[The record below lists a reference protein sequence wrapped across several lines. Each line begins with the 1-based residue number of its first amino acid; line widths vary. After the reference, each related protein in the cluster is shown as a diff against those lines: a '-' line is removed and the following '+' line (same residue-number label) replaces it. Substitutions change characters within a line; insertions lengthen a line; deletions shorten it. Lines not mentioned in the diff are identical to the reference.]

1 MLTVHCLWN
10 KIGDE
15 VLKACS
21 ALGISK
27 NHMRVVRM
35 GKGVIVLE
43 DTNRAE
49 PCGEKEVLKA
59 LGIVKTADKRS
70 VSISVGSTEAEKQN
84 RKTVFLTDEDG
95 SILSAYSLTP
105 DQIRLL
111 EELER
116 QEYLSD
122 EINIATQNNI
132 EVVEV

>member
-21 ALGISK
+21 ALHINK

-43 DTNRAE
+43 DTDRSK

-70 VSISVGSTEAEKQN
+70 VSISIGSAETEKQN
-84 RKTVFLTDEDG
+84 RKTIFLTDDYG
-95 SILSAYSLTP
+95 AVLSAYSLTP

-122 EINIATQNNI
+122 AIRITPRDNI
-132 EVVEV
+132 EVVEI

>member
-1 MLTVHCLWN
+1 MLTIHCLWD
-10 KIGDE
+10 KIGNE
-15 VLKACS
+15 VQKACS
-21 ALGISK
+21 ALRINK
-27 NHMRVVRM
+27 NHMRVIRM

-43 DTNRAE
+43 DTDRTK

-70 VSISVGSTEAEKQN
+70 VSISVGSAEVENQI
-84 RKTVFLTDEDG
+84 RETVFLTDEDG
-95 SILSAYSLTP
+95 GILSAYSLTP

-122 EINIATQNNI
+122 EIHIATQNNI
-132 EVVEV
+132 EIVEI

>member
-21 ALGISK
+21 ALHINK

-43 DTNRAE
+43 DTDRSK

-70 VSISVGSTEAEKQN
+70 VSISIGSAEAEKQN
-84 RKTVFLTDEDG
+84 RKTVFFTDDFGEVM
-95 SILSAYSLTP
+95 SAYSLTP

-111 EELER
+111 EELQR

-122 EINIATQNNI
+122 AIRMTTQSNI
-132 EVVEV
+132 EVVEI

>member
-1 MLTVHCLWN
+1 MLTIHCLWN

-43 DTNRAE
+43 DTDRTK

-70 VSISVGSTEAEKQN
+70 VSISVGSAEAEKQN

-95 SILSAYSLTP
+95 SILAAYSLTP

-122 EINIATQNNI
+122 AIRMTTQSNIQ
-132 EVVEV
+132 VVEI

>member
-21 ALGISK
+21 ALHINK
-27 NHMRVVRM
+27 NHMRVVQM

-43 DTNRAE
+43 DTDRSK

-59 LGIVKTADKRS
+59 LGIVKTTDKRS
-70 VSISVGSTEAEKQN
+70 VSISVGSAEAEKQN

-95 SILSAYSLTP
+95 GILSAYSLTP

-122 EINIATQNNI
+122 AIHMTTHDNI
-132 EVVEV
+132 EVVEI

>member
-21 ALGISK
+21 ALHINK

-43 DTNRAE
+43 DTDRSK

-70 VSISVGSTEAEKQN
+70 VSISVGSAEAEKQN

-95 SILSAYSLTP
+95 GILSAYSLTP

-122 EINIATQNNI
+122 EIHIATHDNI
-132 EVVEV
+132 EVVEI

>member
-15 VLKACS
+15 VQRACS
-21 ALGISK
+21 ALHINK

-70 VSISVGSTEAEKQN
+70 VSISIGSAEAEKQN

-95 SILSAYSLTP
+95 SILAAYSLTP

-122 EINIATQNNI
+122 EIHIATQNNI
-132 EVVEV
+132 EIIEI

>member
-15 VLKACS
+15 VQRACS
-21 ALGISK
+21 ALHINK

-95 SILSAYSLTP
+95 GILSAYSLTP

-122 EINIATQNNI
+122 AIRIATHDNI
-132 EVVEV
+132 EVVEI

>member
-1 MLTVHCLWN
+1 MLTTHCPWN
-10 KIGDE
+10 RVGEE

-21 ALGISK
+21 ALHINKS
-27 NHMRVVRM
+27 HMRVVRM

-43 DTNRAE
+43 DTDRSK

-70 VSISVGSTEAEKQN
+70 VSISVGSAEAEKQN

-95 SILSAYSLTP
+95 GILSAYSLTP

-122 EINIATQNNI
+122 EIHIATQNNI
-132 EVVEV
+132 EIVEI

>member
-15 VLKACS
+15 VQRACS
-21 ALGISK
+21 ALHINK

-70 VSISVGSTEAEKQN
+70 VSISIGSAEAEKQN

-95 SILSAYSLTP
+95 SILAAYSLTP

-122 EINIATQNNI
+122 EIHIATQSNI
-132 EVVEV
+132 EVVEI

>member
-15 VLKACS
+15 VQRACS
-21 ALGISK
+21 ALHINK

-43 DTNRAE
+43 DTDRSK

-70 VSISVGSTEAEKQN
+70 VSISVGSAEAEKQN
-84 RKTVFLTDEDG
+84 RKTVFLTDDFG
-95 SILSAYSLTP
+95 GMIAAYSLTP

-122 EINIATQNNI
+122 EIHIATQNNI
-132 EVVEV
+132 EIVEI

>member
-21 ALGISK
+21 ALHINK

-70 VSISVGSTEAEKQN
+70 VSISIGSAEAEKQN

-95 SILSAYSLTP
+95 GILAAYSLTP

-122 EINIATQNNI
+122 AIHLATHDNI
-132 EVVEV
+132 EVVEI

>member
-15 VLKACS
+15 VQRACS
-21 ALGISK
+21 ALHINK

-43 DTNRAE
+43 ETNRAE

-59 LGIVKTADKRS
+59 LGIIKTADKRS
-70 VSISVGSTEAEKQN
+70 VSISVQSDEAEKSN

-95 SILSAYSLTP
+95 SILAAYSLTP
-105 DQIRLL
+105 NQIRLL

-122 EINIATQNNI
+122 AIRMTTQSNIQ
-132 EVVEV
+132 VVEI

>member
-15 VLKACS
+15 VQRACS
-21 ALGISK
+21 ALHINK

-43 DTNRAE
+43 DTDRSK

-70 VSISVGSTEAEKQN
+70 VSISVGSAEAEKQN
-84 RKTVFLTDEDG
+84 RKTVFLTNDYG
-95 SILSAYSLTP
+95 AVIAAYSLTP

-122 EINIATQNNI
+122 EIHIATHDNI
-132 EVVEV
+132 EVVEI

>member
-15 VLKACS
+15 VQRACS
-21 ALGISK
+21 ALHINK

-43 DTNRAE
+43 DTDRSK
-49 PCGEKEVLKA
+49 PCEEKEVLKA

-70 VSISVGSTEAEKQN
+70 VSISVRSGEVESPS
-84 RKTVFLTDEDG
+84 RKTVFLTDDYG
-95 SILSAYSLTP
+95 GILSAYSLTP

-122 EINIATQNNI
+122 EIHIATQNNLQVI
-132 EVVEV
+132 EI

>member
-15 VLKACS
+15 VQRACS
-21 ALGISK
+21 ALHINK

-70 VSISVGSTEAEKQN
+70 VSISIGSAEAEKQN

-95 SILSAYSLTP
+95 SILAAYSLTP

-111 EELER
+111 EELGR

-122 EINIATQNNI
+122 EIHIATQNNI
-132 EVVEV
+132 EIVEI

>member
-1 MLTVHCLWN
+1 MLTIHCPWDKTGN
-10 KIGDE
+10 E
-15 VLKACS
+15 VQKACS
-21 ALGISK
+21 ALRINK
-27 NHMRVVRM
+27 NHMRVIRM

-43 DTNRAE
+43 DTDRSK

-70 VSISVGSTEAEKQN
+70 VSISIGSDEAEKSN

-111 EELER
+111 EELQR

-122 EINIATQNNI
+122 EISIATQNNLQ
-132 EVVEV
+132 VVEI

>member
-15 VLKACS
+15 VQRACS
-21 ALGISK
+21 ALHINK

-43 DTNRAE
+43 DTDRTK

-70 VSISVGSTEAEKQN
+70 VSISVHSGEVESPN
-84 RKTVFLTDEDG
+84 RKTVFLTDDYG
-95 SILSAYSLTP
+95 GILAAYSLTP

-122 EINIATQNNI
+122 EINIATQNNLQVI
-132 EVVEV
+132 EI

>member
-15 VLKACS
+15 VQRACS
-21 ALGISK
+21 ALHINK

-122 EINIATQNNI
+122 AMRNATHDNI
-132 EVVEV
+132 EVVEI

>member
-21 ALGISK
+21 ALHINK
-27 NHMRVVRM
+27 KHMICIRM

-43 DTNRAE
+43 DTDRSK

-70 VSISVGSTEAEKQN
+70 VSISIGSTEAEKSN
-84 RKTVFLTDEDG
+84 RKTIFLTDEDG
-95 SILSAYSLTP
+95 AVLSAYSLTP

-116 QEYLSD
+116 QEYVSD
-122 EINIATQNNI
+122 EINIATQNNLQ
-132 EVVEV
+132 VVEI

>member
-1 MLTVHCLWN
+1 MFTVHCSWG
-10 KIGDE
+10 KVGEE
-15 VLKACS
+15 VLNACS
-21 ALGISK
+21 ALHISK

-43 DTNRAE
+43 DTNCAQ
-49 PCGEKEVLKA
+49 PCEEKEVLKA

-70 VSISVGSTEAEKQN
+70 VSISVGPTEAEKQN

-95 SILSAYSLTP
+95 AVLSAYSLTP

-122 EINIATQNNI
+122 EIRMTTQSNIQ
-132 EVVEV
+132 VVEI

>member
-21 ALGISK
+21 ALHINK

-43 DTNRAE
+43 DTDRSK

-70 VSISVGSTEAEKQN
+70 VSISIGSTEAEKPN
-84 RKTVFLTDEDG
+84 RKTIYLTDEDG
-95 SILSAYSLTP
+95 AVLSAYSLTP

-122 EINIATQNNI
+122 EIRMTTHDNI
-132 EVVEV
+132 EVVEI

>member
-1 MLTVHCLWN
+1 MFTVHCSWG
-10 KIGDE
+10 KVGEE
-15 VLKACS
+15 VLNACS
-21 ALGISK
+21 TLRISK

-70 VSISVGSTEAEKQN
+70 VSISVGSAEAEKQN

-95 SILSAYSLTP
+95 AVLSAYSLTP

-122 EINIATQNNI
+122 AIRMTTQSNIQ
-132 EVVEV
+132 VVEI

>member
-21 ALGISK
+21 ALHINK

-95 SILSAYSLTP
+95 GILAAYSLTP

-122 EINIATQNNI
+122 AIHMTTQSNI
-132 EVVEV
+132 EVVEI

>member
-15 VLKACS
+15 VQRACS
-21 ALGISK
+21 ALHINK

-59 LGIVKTADKRS
+59 LGIVKTADRRS
-70 VSISVGSTEAEKQN
+70 VSISVGSAEAEKQN

-95 SILSAYSLTP
+95 SILAAYSLTP

-122 EINIATQNNI
+122 EIHIATQSNI
-132 EVVEV
+132 EIIEI

>member
-15 VLKACS
+15 VQRACS
-21 ALGISK
+21 ALHISK

-43 DTNRAE
+43 DTNRAQ

-70 VSISVGSTEAEKQN
+70 VSISVGSAETEKQN

-95 SILSAYSLTP
+95 GILSAYSLTP

-122 EINIATQNNI
+122 EIHIATQNNI
-132 EVVEV
+132 EIVEI

>member
-27 NHMRVVRM
+27 NHMRVIRM

-43 DTNRAE
+43 DTNRTK
-49 PCGEKEVLKA
+49 PCEEKEVLKA
-59 LGIVKTADKRS
+59 LGIVKTADKRY
-70 VSISVGSTEAEKQN
+70 VSISIGSAEAEKQN

-122 EINIATQNNI
+122 EIRMTTQSNIQ
-132 EVVEV
+132 VVEI

>member
-15 VLKACS
+15 VQRACS
-21 ALGISK
+21 ALHINK

-95 SILSAYSLTP
+95 EILAAYSLTP

-122 EINIATQNNI
+122 AIRIRTQSNI
-132 EVVEV
+132 EVVEI

>member
-15 VLKACS
+15 VQRACS
-21 ALGISK
+21 ALHINK
-27 NHMRVVRM
+27 NHMRVIRM

-43 DTNRAE
+43 ETNRAE

-70 VSISVGSTEAEKQN
+70 VSISIGSAEAKKQN
-84 RKTVFLTDEDG
+84 RKTVFLTDDYG
-95 SILSAYSLTP
+95 GILSAYSLTP

-122 EINIATQNNI
+122 EIHIATQSNI
-132 EVVEV
+132 EVVEI

>member
-15 VLKACS
+15 VQRACS
-21 ALGISK
+21 ALHINK

-70 VSISVGSTEAEKQN
+70 VSISVQSDEAEKSN

-95 SILSAYSLTP
+95 SILAAYSLTP

-111 EELER
+111 EELEQ

-122 EINIATQNNI
+122 EIHIATQNNLQVI
-132 EVVEV
+132 EI

>member
-15 VLKACS
+15 VQRACS
-21 ALGISK
+21 ALHINK

-35 GKGVIVLE
+35 GKGVVVLE
-43 DTNRAE
+43 DTNCAQS
-49 PCGEKEVLKA
+49 CGEKEVLKA

-70 VSISVGSTEAEKQN
+70 VSISIGSAEAEKQN
-84 RKTVFLTDEDG
+84 RKTVFLTNDYG
-95 SILSAYSLTP
+95 AVIAAYSLTP

-122 EINIATQNNI
+122 EIHIATHDNI
-132 EVVEV
+132 EVVEI

>member
-15 VLKACS
+15 VQRACS
-21 ALGISK
+21 ALHINK

-70 VSISVGSTEAEKQN
+70 VSVSIQSAEAETQN

-95 SILSAYSLTP
+95 GILAAYSLTP

-122 EINIATQNNI
+122 AIRMTTQSNIQ
-132 EVVEV
+132 VVEI

>member
-1 MLTVHCLWN
+1 MLTIHCLWN

-15 VLKACS
+15 VQRACS
-21 ALGISK
+21 ALHINK

-43 DTNRAE
+43 DTDRSK

-70 VSISVGSTEAEKQN
+70 VSISIGSAEAEKQN
-84 RKTVFLTDEDG
+84 RKTVFFTEDFG
-95 SILSAYSLTP
+95 EVLSAYSLTP

-111 EELER
+111 EELE
-116 QEYLSD
+116 QQGYLSD
-122 EINIATQNNI
+122 AIRITTHGNI
-132 EVVEV
+132 EIVEI

>member
-27 NHMRVVRM
+27 NHMRVIRM

-43 DTNRAE
+43 DTDRSK

-70 VSISVGSTEAEKQN
+70 VSIFVGSTEAEKQN

-122 EINIATQNNI
+122 EIHIATQNNI
-132 EVVEV
+132 EIVEI

>member
-15 VLKACS
+15 VQRACS
-21 ALGISK
+21 ALHINK

-70 VSISVGSTEAEKQN
+70 VSISVESAEAEKQN

-122 EINIATQNNI
+122 EIHIATQSNI
-132 EVVEV
+132 EVVEI

>member
-15 VLKACS
+15 VQRACS
-21 ALGISK
+21 ALHINK

-70 VSISVGSTEAEKQN
+70 VSISVGSAEAEKQN

-122 EINIATQNNI
+122 EINIATQSNI
-132 EVVEV
+132 EVVEI

>member
-1 MLTVHCLWN
+1 MITIHCLWD

-15 VLKACS
+15 VQRACS
-21 ALGISK
+21 ALHINK

-70 VSISVGSTEAEKQN
+70 VSISIGSAEAEKQN

-95 SILSAYSLTP
+95 SILAAYSLTP
-105 DQIRLL
+105 NQIRLL

-122 EINIATQNNI
+122 AIRMTTQSNIQ
-132 EVVEV
+132 VVEI

>member
-15 VLKACS
+15 VQRACS
-21 ALGISK
+21 ALHINK

-70 VSISVGSTEAEKQN
+70 VSISVGSVEAEKQN

-95 SILSAYSLTP
+95 SILAAYSLTP

-122 EINIATQNNI
+122 EIHIATQSNI
-132 EVVEV
+132 EVVEI